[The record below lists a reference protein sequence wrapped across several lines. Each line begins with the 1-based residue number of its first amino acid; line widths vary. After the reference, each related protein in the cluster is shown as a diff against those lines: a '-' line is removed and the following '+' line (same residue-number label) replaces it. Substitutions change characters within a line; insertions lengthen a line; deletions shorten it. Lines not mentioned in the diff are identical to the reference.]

1 MSVAFRIKA
10 SEAQGRRLYPEYHHA
25 LRRTRIRSTYPSAKL
40 LTLPYSSLCNW
51 SSTDLYEHEGA
62 IRFHFVAF
70 SVAMSSVRACLK
82 QHSSSA
88 VVKQKARSF
97 GKRCKR
103 WTELREEGE
112 TCGGR

>member
-1 MSVAFRIKA
+1 MCYATGSRPIF
-10 SEAQGRRLYPEYHHA
+10 
-25 LRRTRIRSTYPSAKL
+25 TSAK
-40 LTLPYSSLCNW
+40 
-51 SSTDLYEHEGA
+51 A
-62 IRFHFVAF
+62 IRFHLVAF
-70 SVAMSSVRACLK
+70 SVAMSSMRACLK

-112 TCGGR
+112 TCGGRGKQR